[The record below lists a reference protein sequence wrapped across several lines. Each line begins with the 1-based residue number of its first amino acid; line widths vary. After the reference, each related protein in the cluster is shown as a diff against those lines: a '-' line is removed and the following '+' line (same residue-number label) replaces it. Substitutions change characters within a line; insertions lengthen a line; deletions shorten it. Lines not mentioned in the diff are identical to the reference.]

1 MITRNR
7 PSIKLFPRKY
17 DTTGLPNRYFNPGEI
32 EAFLDLI
39 ESVKAK
45 TVVEFGV
52 NNGRNPAAV
61 FKNLPSVNLYVGVD
75 VTPNY
80 KTQMQV
86 QRNEIPAIPGELVL
100 GNPKFKLIIKDQG
113 TFELKASELPK
124 ADAVFIDADHSRV
137 GVLNDYALAKQ
148 ILNPGGIIIFHDD
161 NCLPVVEVTQ
171 TLNELCENGAE
182 IFHVTNTW
190 LAYEMDNV

>member
-7 PSIKLFPRKY
+7 PSVELFPRKY
-17 DTTGLPNRYFNPGEI
+17 DTSGLPNRYFNPGEL
-32 EAFLDLI
+32 EAFLGLI

-61 FKNLPSVNLYVGVD
+61 FKNLPLVDLYVGVD
-75 VTPNY
+75 VTPDY
-80 KTQMQV
+80 QTKMQV
-86 QRNEIPAIPGELVL
+86 QRGEIPAVPGELVL
-100 GNPKFKLIIKDQG
+100 GNPKFQLIVKPKG
-113 TFELKASELPK
+113 TFELTQKDLPK

-148 ILNPGGIIIFHDD
+148 ILNPGGIIMFHDD

-171 TLNELCENGAE
+171 TLNELCENGAK
-182 IFHVTNTW
+182 IFHVKNTW
-190 LAYEMDNV
+190 IAYEMG